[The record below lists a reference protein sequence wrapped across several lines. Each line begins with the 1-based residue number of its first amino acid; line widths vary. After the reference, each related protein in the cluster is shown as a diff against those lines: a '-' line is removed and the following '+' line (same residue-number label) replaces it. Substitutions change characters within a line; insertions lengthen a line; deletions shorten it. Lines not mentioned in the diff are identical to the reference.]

1 MRRLRTVLVVDDE
14 LDVREIVGE
23 VLADAGYDV
32 RLAADGRQ
40 GLAEVSGAPRPLVL
54 LLDLVMPVMT
64 GSELFTKLRSEA
76 STADIPVVIMTS
88 DPAAAPKGVPVLA
101 KPVGISTLLDAVGG
115 AFASDGA
122 SAEE

>member
-1 MRRLRTVLVVDDE
+1 M
-14 LDVREIVGE
+14 
-23 VLADAGYDV
+23 
-32 RLAADGRQ
+32 
-40 GLAEVSGAPRPLVL
+40 
-54 LLDLVMPVMT
+54 
-64 GSELFTKLRSEA
+64 
-76 STADIPVVIMTS
+76 IMTS

>member
-1 MRRLRTVLVVDDE
+1 MQRTYQLASVSGVTVQHGRDGRRARGAVVLGPMRRLRTVLVVDDE

-64 GSELFTKLRSEA
+64 GASSSRSSA
-76 STADIPVVIMTS
+76 ARRRPQTS
-88 DPAAAPKGVPVLA
+88 R
-101 KPVGISTLLDAVGG
+101 S
-115 AFASDGA
+115 
-122 SAEE
+122 